1 MSRRVTIGLTALAT
15 ALLLGATA
23 MLDRT
28 SGLPVLPVL
37 AILAALALGTLA
49 VSRAW
54 TRPLPQS
61 SSEGSVA
68 GPT

>member
-15 ALLLGATA
+15 VLLISATFL
-23 MLDRT
+23 LDRT
-28 SGLPVLPVL
+28 SGLPLLPVL

-49 VSRAW
+49 ISRAW
-54 TRPLPQS
+54 ARPLAQS

>member
-15 ALLLGATA
+15 VLLISATVL
-23 MLDRT
+23 LDRT
-28 SGLPVLPVL
+28 SGLPLLPAV

-49 VSRAW
+49 ISRAW
-54 TRPLPQS
+54 TRPLAQS